1 MNALLIKDELFSIGS
16 TEKKIVLQRFFKTGV
31 GQYGEGDIF
40 IGVTVPQQREIVKRY
55 KSLPL
60 SEIDKLL
67 KEPYHECRLTAL
79 LFLVNEYK
87 KEKNIEKKEK
97 IYSFY
102 LQHIESINN
111 WDLVDLSAP
120 KIVGAHLLDKEGKIL
135 IKMAKSDNLWARRIA
150 IVSTWYFIK
159 YHRFNDTFVIAEI
172 LLNSKE
178 DLIHKAVGWMLR
190 EIGKK
195 DYEAECDFLK
205 KHYKR
210 LPRTTLRYA
219 IERFSNEARKDFLV
233 GNI

>member
-87 KEKNIEKKEK
+87 KEKTSRGDNKSHLDI
-97 IYSFY
+97 
-102 LQHIESINN
+102 INE
-111 WDLVDLSAP
+111 LLS
-120 KIVGAHLLDKEGKIL
+120 K
-135 IKMAKSDNLWARRIA
+135 
-150 IVSTWYFIK
+150 
-159 YHRFNDTFVIAEI
+159 
-172 LLNSKE
+172 
-178 DLIHKAVGWMLR
+178 
-190 EIGKK
+190 
-195 DYEAECDFLK
+195 
-205 KHYKR
+205 
-210 LPRTTLRYA
+210 
-219 IERFSNEARKDFLV
+219 
-233 GNI
+233 